1 MDILNFYPW
10 LKHVQRKQSVLFA
23 HAFPYLELSVYVY
36 NLDEDEDWEQALI
49 DEYIEMQK
57 EQKETEAKK

>member
-1 MDILNFYPW
+1 M
-10 LKHVQRKQSVLFA
+10 QRKQSVLFA
-23 HAFPYLELSVYVY
+23 HAFPYSELSVYVY